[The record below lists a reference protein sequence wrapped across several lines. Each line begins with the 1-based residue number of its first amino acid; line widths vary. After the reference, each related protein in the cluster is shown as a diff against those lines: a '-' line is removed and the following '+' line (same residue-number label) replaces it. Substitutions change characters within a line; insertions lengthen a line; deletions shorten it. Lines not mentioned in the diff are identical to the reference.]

1 MTAPRPAFPPL
12 PADPAAASPAAPDQ
26 ADARSVTERF
36 LAELEAHKKILYKAA
51 RLYCENP
58 ADRQE
63 LMQEIV
69 IQLWRAFPRFDRR
82 SKFAT
87 WMYRIAL
94 NVAISHSRQ
103 QRRRTGEATA
113 YSIDDAVVE
122 LAAVEQSPS
131 DAAADISVLN
141 QLLGRLSQLDR
152 ALMLLYLEGH
162 DYDSIADILGLSAT
176 NVSTK
181 LSRIKGRLRHE
192 FAEQS

>member
-1 MTAPRPAFPPL
+1 MPTPRPAL
-12 PADPAAASPAAPDQ
+12 PSRPAAPAAAAPAAP
-26 ADARSVTERF
+26 APTGAEAVHARF
-36 LAELEAHKKILYKAA
+36 LAELEAHKKILYKTA

-69 IQLWRAFPRFDRR
+69 VQLFRAFPRFDHR

-94 NVAISHSRQ
+94 NVAISHSRER
-103 QRRRTGEATA
+103 RRRTSGATAYASETAVMEATA
-113 YSIDDAVVE
+113 VE
-122 LAAVEQSPS
+122 PPPGDKA
-131 DAAADISVLN
+131 DDISLLN

-162 DYDSIADILGLSAT
+162 DYDSIAEILGLSAT

-181 LSRIKGRLRHE
+181 ISRIKQRLRHE
-192 FAEQS
+192 FAEQA